1 MKIIYIKPCR
11 VSIEYCLKFKEKV
24 IINWVLEENP
34 TRYGISCHCTSN
46 HSIYDLKHHQ
56 HFFYKLY
63 SFQGTH
69 YAVFNF
75 HIMCDQS
82 CRSFLSFHKTSSF
95 VSKGSCNLYFG
106 VMVIYITKF
115 VEKTNLPCMT
125 YDFFNFM
132 VFDWFH
138 KNLFKEFFNPEIAI
152 VGLY

>member
-63 SFQGTH
+63 SFQGTY

-75 HIMCDQS
+75 HIICVTNHVGVFSVFTKLHLLYQKVLVTSILVWWQYILQS
-82 CRSFLSFHKTSSF
+82 LSRRLIYHVWPMIFLILWFLIGSTRIC
-95 VSKGSCNLYFG
+95 SK
-106 VMVIYITKF
+106 
-115 VEKTNLPCMT
+115 
-125 YDFFNFM
+125 NFLIQRM
-132 VFDWFH
+132 
-138 KNLFKEFFNPEIAI
+138 P
-152 VGLY
+152 